1 MVPLRVVGHST
12 WLDRHR
18 RAARGPTP
26 LILSSTCE
34 ERVKDGT
41 SSTLHDSLTRR
52 DYDGAMGGRSD
63 LGSRPV
69 AQRRPRIL
77 VVEDEPAHPGV
88 DLPLPGTGRVRPCR
102 GRRRA
107 GRPRRLRYRS
117 AGPRVVDLLLPGLT
131 GEALIG
137 AIRDVSDVPI
147 IVASAKRSDDDRL
160 AAFRLGADDYVTKPF
175 NPVELVARVQAI
187 LRRARPAVETET
199 EPHSYA
205 SGRLFIDPALR
216 RYVLEGQEG
225 RLTPTETRL
234 YLALSAVPGVV
245 LDRERLLA
253 VTTRGVSETTRT
265 VDVHVAN
272 LRRKL
277 GDDAT
282 NAWVIETIQ
291 DVGYRWVARRDDPPP
306 SQPAGKDR
314 PR

>member
-1 MVPLRVVGHST
+1 
-12 WLDRHR
+12 
-18 RAARGPTP
+18 
-26 LILSSTCE
+26 
-34 ERVKDGT
+34 
-41 SSTLHDSLTRR
+41 
-52 DYDGAMGGRSD
+52 
-63 LGSRPV
+63 V
-69 AQRRPRIL
+69 AQGRPRIL
-77 VVEDEPAHPGV
+77 VVEDEPRIRA
-88 DLPLPGTGRVRPCR
+88 LICLYL
-102 GRRRA
+102 RRA
-107 GRPRRLRYRS
+107 GFDLVESDDGRGALDAFDADPPDLV
-117 AGPRVVDLLLPGLT
+117 VVDLLLPGLT

-147 IVASAKRSDDDRL
+147 IVASAKRADDDRL

-175 NPVELVARVQAI
+175 NPVELVARVQAV
-187 LRRARPAVETET
+187 LRRARPAAETET

-205 SGRLFIDPALR
+205 SGRLFIDPTLR
-216 RYVLEGQEG
+216 RYVLDGQDG

-234 YLALSAVPGVV
+234 YLALSAVPGAV

-291 DVGYRWVARRDDPPP
+291 DVGYRWIARRDDSPAPRR
-306 SQPAGKDR
+306 AGKD
-314 PR
+314 PRQ

>member
-1 MVPLRVVGHST
+1 
-12 WLDRHR
+12 
-18 RAARGPTP
+18 
-26 LILSSTCE
+26 
-34 ERVKDGT
+34 
-41 SSTLHDSLTRR
+41 
-52 DYDGAMGGRSD
+52 MGGRSEV
-63 LGSRPV
+63 GSRPV
-69 AQRRPRIL
+69 AQGRPRIL
-77 VVEDEPAHPGV
+77 VVEDEPRIRALICLYLGRAGF
-88 DLPLPGTGRVRPCR
+88 DLIEADDGRVALEAFDADP
-102 GRRRA
+102 
-107 GRPRRLRYRS
+107 PDL
-117 AGPRVVDLLLPGLT
+117 VVIDLLLPGLT

-187 LRRARPAVETET
+187 LRRARPALETRT

-205 SGRLFIDPALR
+205 SGRLVIDPELR
-216 RYVLEGQEG
+216 RYVLEGHEG
-225 RLTPTETRL
+225 RLTPTEMRL
-234 YLALSAVPGVV
+234 YLALSAAPGTV

-291 DVGYRWVARRDDPPP
+291 DVGYRWIARRDD
-306 SQPAGKDR
+306 SPAPQRDSRDR